1 MKRLLLTTAAI
12 AGLAIV
18 PALAQTM
25 GTSSSGTAPTTRTSP
40 CVSSNAGPAATNI
53 DRSGT
58 GSGGN
63 KPGTTQS
70 SEATGSSLSHAG
82 SGTAPNT
89 ASSATGCQ

>member
-1 MKRLLLTTAAI
+1 MKRLLLATALAGFAI
-12 AGLAIV
+12 A

-25 GTSSSGTAPTTRTSP
+25 GTSPSGSSTTTRTAP
-40 CVSSNAGPAATNI
+40 CVSSNAGPATNV

-70 SEATGSSLSHAG
+70 SEATGSSLSH
-82 SGTAPNT
+82 SGRSTAPNT
-89 ASSATGCQ
+89 ASGATGCE